1 MQPATVL
8 PPVQARS
15 GGTRQVLSVLRN
27 GSSGQRIERKNAAQS
42 GELGVLDGN
51 LPSQA
56 MYQRERHLGG
66 QGAFPFA
73 ASTAQPRR
81 VHWGHP
87 SARVWRSGGAGL
99 LANLFAGGRLRCQ
112 RRQSQK
118 SRRATLHASDA
129 G

>member
-27 GSSGQRIERKNAAQS
+27 GSSDQRIERKNAAES

-56 MYQRERHLGG
+56 IYQRERHLGG
-66 QGAFPFA
+66 YGDFPFA
-73 ASTAQPRR
+73 ASTAQPKRSPTGSHITRR
-81 VHWGHP
+81 DSQGP
-87 SARVWRSGGAGL
+87 RFISAA
-99 LANLFAGGRLRCQ
+99 RLRRSRMERLADPPA
-112 RRQSQK
+112 RRCGRYLQP
-118 SRRATLHASDA
+118 ASEA
-129 G
+129 